1 MSFNKRVVPTL
12 DPLLLLLLELEELHE
27 DPYLFVSFLL
37 ILALHIRLECLIMEL
52 FRLCQDLAMAFQASL
67 IFLNL
72 IISFLFF
79 SMDRKLQQ
87 ERLEPLGLTQSLSL
101 DENSIAFLIFGRP
114 RIAQDLIYGM
124 RIKIGPQ
131 QPFAFLASQY
141 TVVSLVSI
149 TLDHI
154 KSQFLYYLNLKISG
168 SKLGAKLQW

>member
-87 ERLEPLGLTQSLSL
+87 ERLEP
-101 DENSIAFLIFGRP
+101 
-114 RIAQDLIYGM
+114 
-124 RIKIGPQ
+124 
-131 QPFAFLASQY
+131 
-141 TVVSLVSI
+141 
-149 TLDHI
+149 
-154 KSQFLYYLNLKISG
+154 
-168 SKLGAKLQW
+168 